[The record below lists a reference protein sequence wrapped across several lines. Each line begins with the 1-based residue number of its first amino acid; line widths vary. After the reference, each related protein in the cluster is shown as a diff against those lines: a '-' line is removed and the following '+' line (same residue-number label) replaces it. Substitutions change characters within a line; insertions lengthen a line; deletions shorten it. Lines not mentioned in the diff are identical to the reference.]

1 MDNFLKYIDKN
12 GGFARMRDLKEA
24 AFHTRTVAQYLK
36 SGKIEKV
43 KPGLYR
49 LAVPGKKNDENLSFA
64 DVCNAV
70 PKGII
75 CLTSALAHYELTTF
89 NPSEVFVAIPT
100 AEKPQKIL
108 FPPTKFFFFPE
119 RFYRL
124 GIVRT
129 KTSMGE
135 VRIYSME
142 KTICDMFRYRNKLGE
157 DLAVEALKNYLKR
170 KNRNLKLLQEYA
182 VKCQV
187 KNVLLPYL
195 RALVG

>member
-1 MDNFLKYIDKN
+1 MEDLLKYFSKN

-24 AFHTRTVAQYLK
+24 SFHTRTIAQYLK
-36 SGKIEKV
+36 DGKIEKV

-49 LAVPGKKNDENLSFA
+49 LAEPRSKKNENVSFA

-89 NPSEVFVAIPT
+89 NPSEVFVAIPL
-100 AEKPQKIL
+100 AEKPHKIL
-108 FPPTKFFFFPE
+108 FPPTKFFFFSE
-119 RFYRL
+119 RFYSI
-124 GIVRT
+124 GIERIR
-129 KTSMGE
+129 TSMGE
-135 VRIYSME
+135 VRVYCKE

-157 DLAVEALKNYLKR
+157 DIAVEALKNYLKS
-170 KNRNLKLLQEYA
+170 KNKNLKLLQEYA
-182 VKCQV
+182 MKCQV
-187 KNVLLPYL
+187 KTVMLPYL